1 MSNQNR
7 ITIMHAQAQAF
18 KPGILSRCLQSVKT
32 NSLGEYLINTHG
44 CCMFFLAQAIKTIFV
59 MSLIIIQI

>member
-1 MSNQNR
+1 
-7 ITIMHAQAQAF
+7 MHAQAQAF

-32 NSLGEYLINTHG
+32 NSLGEYLINTHV